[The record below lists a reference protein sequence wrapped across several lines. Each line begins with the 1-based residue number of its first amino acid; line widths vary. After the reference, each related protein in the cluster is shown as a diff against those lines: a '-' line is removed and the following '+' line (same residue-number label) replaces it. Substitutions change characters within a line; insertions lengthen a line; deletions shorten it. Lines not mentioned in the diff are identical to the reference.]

1 MLLTGLIASAFTAG
15 VKFLVGENVPTMT
28 ITWGRFFSGFVVLV
42 FLNLKKKTL
51 LPKPNDYGWLAL
63 RALTNFVAVG
73 FFYLAIEHST
83 LVKANLLNMTYP
95 IFIAIFAPFLLK
107 EATGKY
113 HWLAVLISF
122 IGVLLV
128 LDFEF
133 TGLVKGD
140 LYGLICGFIASISL
154 MSLRKAR
161 QFDSS
166 ELIVFYVMLTGSV
179 GLLPFVSFDFDM
191 SPSTAI
197 VFLLTSLGGVAG
209 QFFLTYSYKYT
220 TALTAAVTTMIRL
233 VFSATWGLIFF
244 SESISCGLIFGS
256 LLIVF
261 AIFLLRVESKKVQA

>member
-1 MLLTGLIASAFTAG
+1 MVA
-15 VKFLVGENVPTMT
+15 ENVPTMT
-28 ITWGRFFSGFVVLV
+28 ITWGRFFSGFVVLL
-42 FLNLKKKTL
+42 FLSLKKKNL
-51 LPKPNDYGWLAL
+51 FPKPQNYKWLAL
-63 RALTNFVAVG
+63 RSLTNFVAVG

-122 IGVLLV
+122 VGVLLV

-133 TGLVKGD
+133 TGLVQGD

-161 QFDSS
+161 QYDSS
-166 ELIVFYVMLTGSV
+166 ETIIFYVMLTGSI
-179 GLLPFVSFDFDM
+179 GLLPFVSFDFEI
-191 SPSTAI
+191 STSTALA
-197 VFLLTSLGGVAG
+197 FLLTSLGGVAG
-209 QFFLTYSYKYT
+209 QFFLTFSYKYT

-233 VFSATWGLIFF
+233 VFSASWGLLFF
-244 SESISCGLIFGS
+244 AESISYGLFFGS

-261 AIFLLRVESKKVQA
+261 SIFLLRLETKKAQD